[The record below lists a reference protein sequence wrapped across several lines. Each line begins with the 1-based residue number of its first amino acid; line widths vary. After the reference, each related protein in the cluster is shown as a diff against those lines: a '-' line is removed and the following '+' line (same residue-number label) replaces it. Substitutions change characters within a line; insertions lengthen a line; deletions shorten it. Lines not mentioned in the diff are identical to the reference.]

1 MTEPLYPIVCSTAAK
16 TEMTLKS
23 ARREFVNLQD
33 RCRAVIMRKVRTAG
47 NLDELKLPLP
57 ITEYLGEVIDD
68 MEPLRQVDNYDIL
81 CDF

>member
-1 MTEPLYPIVCSTAAK
+1 MAEPLYPIVCSTAAK
-16 TEMTLKS
+16 TEMTLKC

-33 RCRAVIMRKVRTAG
+33 RCRAVIMRRLRTAAD
-47 NLDELKLPLP
+47 LEKLKLPLP
-57 ITEYLGEVIDD
+57 ISEYLGEVIDD